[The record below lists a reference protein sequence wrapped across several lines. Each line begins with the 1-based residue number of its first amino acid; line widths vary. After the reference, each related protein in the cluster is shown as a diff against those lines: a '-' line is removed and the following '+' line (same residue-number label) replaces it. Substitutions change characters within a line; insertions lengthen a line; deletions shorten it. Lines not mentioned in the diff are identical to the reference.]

1 MNWIKRIFRKKEA
14 TKQCDID
21 VVMQWVDAEIELPV
35 AYAPVLVCFKDEWVS
50 AIRTAY
56 WCGDSWIVNGNK
68 PILTDKITYWMNLP
82 NPPCA

>member
-1 MNWIKRIFRKKEA
+1 MEKEFDLQEHK
-14 TKQCDID
+14 TKALNIAD
-21 VVMQWVDAEIELPV
+21 VMQWVDAEIQLPV
-35 AYAPVLVCFKDEWVS
+35 AYAPVLVCFKEEWVS

-56 WCGDSWIVNGNK
+56 WCGNSWIVNGNK

>member
-1 MNWIKRIFRKKEA
+1 MNTDNKKEQ
-14 TKQCDID
+14 TEQCTIPS
-21 VVMQWVDAEIELPV
+21 VMQWVDAEIELPV

-50 AIRTAY
+50 AIRTAC
-56 WCGDSWIVNGNK
+56 WCGDSWLVNGNK

>member
-1 MNWIKRIFRKKEA
+1 MDFDKINAEMEQNKALLIGG
-14 TKQCDID
+14 
-21 VVMQWVDAEIELPV
+21 VQWVDAEIELPV
-35 AYAPVLVCFKDEWVS
+35 AYAPVLVCFKNEWVS

-68 PILTDKITYWMNLP
+68 PILTDKITYWMKLP